1 MDSSDVSRRVAVP
14 PYPGRYGRAH
24 ECEQTF
30 WVVSATKSEAAYVP
44 QGYELLIT
52 GIGKVSAATAVAS
65 ALARYERDDLPLVVN
80 IGTAG
85 ALHAHHGGLYVPGVV
100 INHDIS
106 STAIR
111 ALGHDVADRLVL
123 AGGDD
128 SVLATGDAFIADA
141 ATRDALAQRADLVDM
156 EGFAHRIRRAGC
168 GCYLPTRQTRQRSRG
183 RLGLGLARDDRCQR
197 PRVGALAA
205 RQRLIEPAAS
215 GQACAVSINPV
226 SSGLRRVS
234 VSASTV

>member
-1 MDSSDVSRRVAVP
+1 MDSSDVSRRVQCHRIRGGTV
-14 PYPGRYGRAH
+14 AH
-24 ECEQTF
+24 MSANNVL
-30 WVVSATKSEAAYVP
+30 VVSATKSEAAYVP
-44 QGYELLIT
+44 QGCELLVT

-85 ALHAHHGGLYVPGVV
+85 ALHAQHGGLYVPGVV

-128 SVLATGDAFIADA
+128 SVLAPTLQPGTPLHSEPIWSTWRGLPSHSPRRLRVLPADSSNTSAITRTTRPWTG
-141 ATRDALAQRADLVDM
+141 
-156 EGFAHRIRRAGC
+156 
-168 GCYLPTRQTRQRSRG
+168 
-183 RLGLGLARDDRCQR
+183 
-197 PRVGALAA
+197 PR
-205 RQRLIEPAAS
+205 
-215 GQACAVSINPV
+215 
-226 SSGLRRVS
+226 
-234 VSASTV
+234 

>member
-1 MDSSDVSRRVAVP
+1 MDSSDVSRRVQCHRIRGGTV
-14 PYPGRYGRAH
+14 AH
-24 ECEQTF
+24 MSANNVL
-30 WVVSATKSEAAYVP
+30 VVSATKSEAAYVP

-141 ATRDALAQRADLVDM
+141 ATRDALAQRGRSGRHGGVC
-156 EGFAHRIRRAGC
+156 HRIRRAGWRV
-168 GCYLPTRQTRQRSRG
+168 LPADSSNTSAITRTTRPWTG
-183 RLGLGLARDDRCQR
+183 
-197 PRVGALAA
+197 PR
-205 RQRLIEPAAS
+205 
-215 GQACAVSINPV
+215 
-226 SSGLRRVS
+226 
-234 VSASTV
+234 

>member
-1 MDSSDVSRRVAVP
+1 MDSSDVSRRPQCHHNVGGTVAHMSANNVL
-14 PYPGRYGRAH
+14 
-24 ECEQTF
+24 
-30 WVVSATKSEAAYVP
+30 VVSATKSEAAYVP

-65 ALARYERDDLPLVVN
+65 ALARYEREDLPLVVN

-123 AGGDD
+123 ADGDD

-156 EGFAHRIRRAGC
+156 EGFAIAFAAQAAGATC
-168 GCYLPTRQTRQRSRG
+168 RLVKHVSDHADDSALDWPAMIDASARELG
-183 RLGLGLARDDRCQR
+183 RWL
-197 PRVGALAA
+197 VNN
-205 RQRLIEPAAS
+205 
-215 GQACAVSINPV
+215 V
-226 SSGLRRVS
+226 
-234 VSASTV
+234 

>member
-1 MDSSDVSRRVAVP
+1 MDSSDVSRCVQCHRIRGGTVAHMSANNVL
-14 PYPGRYGRAH
+14 
-24 ECEQTF
+24 
-30 WVVSATKSEAAYVP
+30 VVSATKSEAAYVP

-65 ALARYERDDLPLVVN
+65 ALARCERDDLPLVVN

-106 STAIR
+106 STA
-111 ALGHDVADRLVL
+111 
-123 AGGDD
+123 
-128 SVLATGDAFIADA
+128 
-141 ATRDALAQRADLVDM
+141 
-156 EGFAHRIRRAGC
+156 
-168 GCYLPTRQTRQRSRG
+168 CYLPTRQTRQRSRG

>member
-1 MDSSDVSRRVAVP
+1 MLQQQSPLLSRGTSGMICRWSSTSGQPVRCTR
-14 PYPGRYGRAH
+14 
-24 ECEQTF
+24 T
-30 WVVSATKSEAAYVP
+30 TAA
-44 QGYELLIT
+44 
-52 GIGKVSAATAVAS
+52 SMF
-65 ALARYERDDLPLVVN
+65 
-80 IGTAG
+80 
-85 ALHAHHGGLYVPGVV
+85 PGVV

-156 EGFAHRIRRAGC
+156 EGFCHRIRRAGC